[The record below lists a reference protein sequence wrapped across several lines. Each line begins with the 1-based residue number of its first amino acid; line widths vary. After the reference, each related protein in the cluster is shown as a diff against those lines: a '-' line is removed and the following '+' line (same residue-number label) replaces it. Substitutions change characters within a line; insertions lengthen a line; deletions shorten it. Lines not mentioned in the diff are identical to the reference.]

1 MQLCI
6 TLTRTLTSNANNAK
20 LIKETECVL
29 YLLCVLCREPQG
41 PVRVS
46 RLDEGH
52 HGKRDHCLS
61 LSIQAVT
68 IPHLLQYTATFTP
81 VSLTSRFGSLIPI
94 ELSTHWNPWTQ
105 AYQKPIRMY
114 SILLSDH
121 CDNHACFSSYV
132 SHLTAIWE
140 SGFGWTDHNDCAIP
154 AWIIPEHFVLNWR
167 TRVEDVY
174 ENMCDIIWRHFHY
187 HRHKSHRFVS
197 TEDSHVKDMIDNRYH
212 TQEPPRKSFI
222 D

>member
-6 TLTRTLTSNANNAK
+6 TLTRTLTSNTNNAK

-61 LSIQAVT
+61 LTIQAVT

-81 VSLTSRFGSLIPI
+81 ISLTSRFGSLMPI
-94 ELSTHWNPWTQ
+94 ALNTHWNPWTQ
-105 AYQKPIRMY
+105 AYQNPIRMY

-132 SHLTAIWE
+132 SHLTASWE
-140 SGFGWTDHNDCAIP
+140 SGFGELIRMIAQYSLGSFQNTFFWTEKLGLKMFMKTC
-154 AWIIPEHFVLNWR
+154 VLS
-167 TRVEDVY
+167 
-174 ENMCDIIWRHFHY
+174 CDATF
-187 HRHKSHRFVS
+187 
-197 TEDSHVKDMIDNRYH
+197 
-212 TQEPPRKSFI
+212 QLP
-222 D
+222 